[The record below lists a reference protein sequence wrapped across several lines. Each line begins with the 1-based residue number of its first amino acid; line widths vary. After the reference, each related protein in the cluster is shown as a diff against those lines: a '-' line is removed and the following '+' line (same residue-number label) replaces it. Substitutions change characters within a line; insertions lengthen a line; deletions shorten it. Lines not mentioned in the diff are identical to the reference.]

1 MISMTTTTFIVS
13 TRRLNNSLKAN
24 TKKQG
29 VLLINLGTPKS
40 TSPEDVGIYLKEFLM
55 DPLVIDI
62 PYLARWILVNWLVI
76 PKRKFASAKLYE
88 NIWTAKGS
96 PLLFHSEDLTRE
108 LGKALDMPV
117 WLAMRYGQ
125 PSIES
130 AIDKVRASGVTDLI
144 VVPLYPQYSLS
155 ATESSIVQVKKLL
168 HQHGLGQLNVD
179 FLPAFY
185 NEDTYL
191 DAVAEIS
198 KPYLDDFAPDK
209 VLFSFHGLP
218 ERHVKKTD
226 LSGNHCLQLE
236 GCCEVLIPANK
247 NCYRAQSFWTAK
259 WLAKRLG
266 IKDYVVGFQSRLGRT
281 PWIQPYSDHFYE
293 SLPKEGVKRL
303 AVISPSFVADCL
315 ETLEEIGIR
324 AVEQFREAGGSELL
338 LVPSL
343 NSNPIW
349 VRALKTMIEER
360 A

>member
-1 MISMTTTTFIVS
+1 MKTDS
-13 TRRLNNSLKAN
+13 
-24 TKKQG
+24 KQSGKRG
-29 VLLINLGTPKS
+29 VLLVNLGTPNS

-88 NIWTAKGS
+88 NIWTDRGS

-108 LGKALDMPV
+108 LGKILEVPV
-117 WLAMRYGQ
+117 WLAMRYGK
-125 PSIES
+125 PSLDS
-130 AIDKVRASGVTDLI
+130 ALEKIRESGVTDLT

-155 ATESSIVQVKKLL
+155 ATESSVVQIKKLL
-168 HQHGLGQLNVD
+168 QQNGMSGLTVD

-185 NEDTYL
+185 NQDSYL

-198 KPYLDDFAPDK
+198 KPYLDEFAPDK

-226 LSGNHCLQLE
+226 LSGKHCLALE
-236 GCCEVLIPANK
+236 GCCEVLVPANK

-281 PWIQPYSDHFYE
+281 PWIRPYSDHFYE

-303 AVISPSFVADCL
+303 AVLSPSFVADCL
-315 ETLEEIGIR
+315 ETLEEIGLR
-324 AVEQFREAGGSELL
+324 AEEQFKEAGGSELL

-343 NSNPIW
+343 NAHPVW
-349 VRALKTMIEER
+349 VRALKEIIEKR
-360 A
+360 